1 MIDVFIVLVY
11 HYFLLKKSKSIN
23 KYPITSHSLGYKI
36 MIYSSTGTYTNAS
49 HFVSTLLH
57 RVCAYVSE
65 GEFMRIEIPGKNKK
79 KWVVTGNSERK
90 ERKKNL
96 LSRIYRCLDQHPV
109 HNGSVG
115 SMFNLCVFNAFS
127 VSGSPYVFLYS
138 PITSLIQRSRIFLH
152 APPSV
157 CS

>member
-65 GEFMRIEIPGKNKK
+65 GEFMRIEIPGKKNEWKPGISRERREKK
-79 KWVVTGNSERK
+79 PTF
-90 ERKKNL
+90 KNL
-96 LSRIYRCLDQHPV
+96 
-109 HNGSVG
+109 
-115 SMFNLCVFNAFS
+115 
-127 VSGSPYVFLYS
+127 
-138 PITSLIQRSRIFLH
+138 
-152 APPSV
+152 PS
-157 CS
+157 S